1 MKALFTKEALDA
13 SEFKIIKNNI
23 EYIQTC
29 AGKVNIK
36 YKTKNIIGYI
46 LEKNKEKWKI
56 LLSNNQIIHTDSLKY
71 NKDTK
76 KYNIYPSGGKY

>member
-1 MKALFTKEALDA
+1 MQALFTKEALDA
-13 SEFKIIKNNI
+13 SEYKIIKNNI

-46 LEKNKEKWKI
+46 LDKNKEKWKI
-56 LLSNNQIIHTDSLKY
+56 LLSNITYRFLEVQQGY
-71 NKDTK
+71 K
-76 KYNIYPSGGKY
+76 KI